1 MSFRALLD
9 ANVLVPITVADVF
22 LRCAEQGFYDLLW
35 SDRIIEE
42 VSRTLVQLNPSIPR
56 NNIDERIQDM
66 IRAFP
71 QATVSDWKVFRE
83 RCPELPDSNDEHV
96 CAAAI
101 AGNADVIVT
110 FNLKDFPQDALE
122 QAELFAQ
129 GPDEFMLDL
138 WDLKPWYPQ
147 RIVTIIDEMSDVRG
161 LNWRDMVHRLS
172 KAGLSKFANL
182 IAEWHYG
189 NNAD

>member
-1 MSFRALLD
+1 M
-9 ANVLVPITVADVF
+9 
-22 LRCAEQGFYDLLW
+22 
-35 SDRIIEE
+35 
-42 VSRTLVQLNPSIPR
+42 
-56 NNIDERIQDM
+56 
-66 IRAFP
+66 
-71 QATVSDWKVFRE
+71 
-83 RCPELPDSNDEHV
+83 
-96 CAAAI
+96 
-101 AGNADVIVT
+101 IVT

-147 RIVTIIDEMSDVRG
+147 RIVTIIDEMSEVRD

-172 KAGLSKFANL
+172 KAGLPKFANL
-182 IAEWHYG
+182 ITEWHYD